1 MQTEDNEL
9 TPRAQ
14 EWIDGIHAQFGG
26 TAAAAPAPTG
36 ALAFKTA

>member
-9 TPRAQ
+9 TPRAL
-14 EWIDGIHAQFGG
+14 EWIAGLQRHFVGTPAQEPAHAH
-26 TAAAAPAPTG
+26 